1 MTKGIV
7 IDRVPIAA
15 DKRAHQQQQGR
26 LRLVE
31 IGDQLIYDMESI
43 TGFDHDLGLGME
55 RLLTRL
61 IQIIEYR
68 LQRLTNRKI

>member
-7 IDRVPIAA
+7 INRVPIAA
-15 DKRAHQQQQGR
+15 DKRAHQQQQSR

-31 IGDQLIYDMESI
+31 IGDQLIHDMECI
-43 TGFDHDLGLGME
+43 TGFDHDLRLGME

-61 IQIIEYR
+61 IQIIKES
-68 LQRLTNRKI
+68 LQ